1 MVDTVNISTLRDAND
16 RYVIHFTNEGDGTG
30 ESNVIKVNLSNF
42 VLKNGSAPTSSRIMK
57 ITYSGGSY
65 NYVVLRWDH
74 TTDDEIAVLS
84 GNGELDFK
92 TWGGKGDPGSA
103 GDTGDILLTTDG
115 NVDGAH
121 YDILLDIVFEA

>member
-16 RYVIHFTNEGDGTG
+16 RYVIHITNEGDGTG
-30 ESNVIKVNLSNF
+30 ESNVIKVNLSEF
-42 VLKNGSAPTSSRIMK
+42 VLENGSAPTSSRIMT
-57 ITYSGGSY
+57 ITYSVGSY

-74 TTDDEIAVLS
+74 STDDEIAVLS
-84 GNGELDFK
+84 GNGKLDFTSWK
-92 TWGGKGDPGSA
+92 GKGDPGSS
-103 GDTGDILLTTDG
+103 GGTGDILLSTDG